1 MSIQDH
7 AKHSDFLLYTKRRTN
22 LTTGDMPLVL
32 DTCFMPA
39 GGTRFRYLDSD
50 WDCHTIILSDDYV
63 GIAPDQRLL
72 PTTSER
78 YPWLTGDDFLQPV
91 CVQLGYEF
99 NEQCFFNGNINYE
112 DVDERPCF
120 LLPLKPRFFEYFNIE
135 DLKGNTD
142 DGLPIFS
149 MEYCLDDGVKT
160 LVAILRIP
168 VTKTD
173 EYGRHLYITFTR
185 VYTPQQG
192 VVLCDPDNN
201 EGTLLKAT
209 DALSIFPFVKLPVMN
224 HYNIQH
230 VAFNAPDSDMRTS
243 SLSFVVEGRLINDSD
258 RVKSTKRRIMGDD
271 CFFATTYH
279 EVMSEIDAIDIDFTV
294 KSNGE
299 HFHALLVP
307 MWPLQEN
314 RGGDDFTFA
323 VDFGTTNSHVEC
335 LVDGYNIPLSLN
347 SDAKKKFV
355 ASTYMPDSGGVA
367 NLYTGA
373 RDQEF
378 LPDKLGDVFKFP
390 QRTVLSQYVY
400 FDDSHL
406 SNLTAL
412 GDVNIPFIYEKEP
425 LFYSKIVANLKWS
438 NDNMME
444 QRIKAFLT
452 ELALLMRTKVILSN
466 GNLAKTRV
474 VWFYPLSMDHKSKE
488 SMNEIW
494 KDLMRNLFGVHFNP
508 DDPRDRGS
516 YDNLIEMPESVAPY
530 YFHRDG
536 SEFRAS
542 TKPSVSI
549 DIGGG
554 TSDIVVYVP
563 SVGSKRLPNII
574 TSFRFAANTVFGD
587 AYLTGQA
594 ESNPML
600 QKYIKHFRYIY
611 DRDNR
616 DNDDTSAITDPVLED
631 IVATKRSDDISTFL
645 FAISDK
651 EENVNK
657 PEYSFNHLL
666 ATDNDRKIIFVYFY
680 ASIVYYVAHMLKNKN
695 IALPR
700 HIFFSGTGSKIL
712 EILGERKLVD
722 QLSQEI
728 IEAVY
733 GKHYSDEGYDFSI
746 LTSDEPKHITC
757 RGALSLLSHEYGIR
771 ELDELNDTLSEAT
784 AFSRKAEREELRG
797 RFTMI
802 DQPKITY
809 GDMESNHGKQ
819 VRSAII
825 KAVKDFNTFFINL
838 SDSKQWRR
846 RFNFSQ
852 QSENIFKRHINDE
865 LDEYL
870 ARFVE
875 SYMNRDMNPQQEYE
889 DIPFFYPIA
898 GAIRFNLIARIN

>member
-1 MSIQDH
+1 MSFQDL
-7 AKHSDFLLYTKRRTN
+7 AKHSDFLLHPSRGN
-22 LTTGDMPLVL
+22 DQVTGTIPLVL

-39 GGTRFRYLDSD
+39 SGQQFKYLGGD
-50 WDCHTIILSDDYV
+50 WDSHTIILSDDYV
-63 GIAPDQRLL
+63 GINPNQRLL
-72 PTTSER
+72 PTTNER
-78 YPWLTGDDFLQPV
+78 YPWLTGDDFLQQV
-91 CVQLGYEF
+91 CVQVGYQF
-99 NEQCFFNGNINYE
+99 NDQCFFNGNITYD
-112 DVDERPCF
+112 DVDEKPCF
-120 LLPLKPRFFEYFNIE
+120 LLPLKPLFFEYFTVD

-142 DGLPIFS
+142 DGKPIFT
-149 MEYCLDDGVKT
+149 MDYCIDDGVPT
-160 LVAILRIP
+160 LVAILRVP
-168 VTKTD
+168 LAKTD
-173 EYGRHLYITFTR
+173 EYGRHLYMTFTR
-185 VYTPQQG
+185 VYTPQEG

-209 DALSIFPFVKLPVMN
+209 DAVSVFPFVKLPVLN

-230 VAFNAPDSDMRTS
+230 VAFNTNDNDMRTS
-243 SLSFVVEGRLINDSD
+243 AVSFINAGKLLDNKMV
-258 RVKSTKRRIMGDD
+258 RSTKRRIMGDD

-279 EVMSEIDAIDIDFTV
+279 EVMGDIDALDFDFTV

-299 HFHALLVP
+299 HFHALMVP
-307 MWPLQEN
+307 LWPLQEN

-323 VDFGTTNSHVEC
+323 VDFGTTNSHIEC
-335 LVDGYNIPLSLN
+335 LVDGYNLPLTLN
-347 SDAKKKFV
+347 SDTKKKFV
-355 ASTYMPDSGGVA
+355 ASSFVNDNGNIA
-367 NLYTGA
+367 NLFIGA
-373 RDQEF
+373 RNQEF
-378 LPDKLGDVFKFP
+378 LPDKLGDENKFP
-390 QRTVLSQYVY
+390 QRTVLSQYIY
-400 FDDSHL
+400 FDDTHL

-438 NDNMME
+438 TDNMME

-474 VWFYPLSMDHKSKE
+474 VWFYPLSMDNKSKNR
-488 SMNEIW
+488 MNEIW
-494 KDLMRNLFGVHFNP
+494 RELMRDLFGVRFNP
-508 DDPRDRGS
+508 DNPRDRGPH
-516 YDNLIEMPESVAPY
+516 DNLIEMPESVAPY

-536 SEFRAS
+536 SDFRAS

-594 ESNPML
+594 EANPML
-600 QKYIKHFRYIY
+600 QKYIKHFRDIY

-616 DNDDTSAITDPVLED
+616 DAYDDVVTDPVLED

-645 FAISDK
+645 FAIGNK
-651 EENVNK
+651 EENLGK

-666 ATDNDRKIIFVYFY
+666 AEDSDRKIIFVYFY
-680 ASIVYYVAHMLKNKN
+680 ASIVYYVAHMLKDKD

-733 GKHYSDEGYDFSI
+733 GKRYQDEKDGYNFSI

-757 RGALSLLSHEYGIR
+757 RGALRLLSHEYGVP
-771 ELDELNDTLSEAT
+771 ELDELNKTLSEAT
-784 AFSRKAEREELRG
+784 GFGRKSDRIELRQ
-797 RFTMI
+797 RYTML
-802 DQPKITY
+802 DKPMITY
-809 GDMESNHGKQ
+809 GDMEGAHGKQ
-819 VRSAII
+819 VRDGII
-825 KAVKDFNTFFINL
+825 TAVRNFNKFFINL
-838 SDSKQWRR
+838 ASDMHWKE
-846 RFNFSQ
+846 RFNFSD
-852 QSENIFKRHINDE
+852 QSVNVFKNHINDE
-865 LDEYL
+865 LDEYF

-875 SYMNRDMNPQQEYE
+875 SYMSRNVNPEQEYE

-898 GAIRFNLIARIN
+898 GAIRFNLIARIK

>member
-1 MSIQDH
+1 MSIQEQ
-7 AKHSDFLLYTKRRTN
+7 AKHSDFLLYCRRDKDQVTS
-22 LTTGDMPLVL
+22 TMPLVL

-39 GGTRFRYLDSD
+39 GGVKFKYLDCD
-50 WDCHTIILSDDYV
+50 WDNHTIILSDDYV
-63 GIAPDQRLL
+63 GIDPNQRLL
-72 PTTSER
+72 PTTHER

-91 CVQLGYEF
+91 CVQMNYEF

-112 DVDERPCF
+112 DVEERPCF
-120 LLPLKPRFFEYFNIE
+120 LLPLKPKFFEYFTVE
-135 DLKGNTD
+135 DLKGSTD
-142 DGLPIFS
+142 DGQPIFS
-149 MEYCLDDGVKT
+149 MDYTMDEGIKT

-168 VTKTD
+168 VAKTD
-173 EYGRHLYITFTR
+173 EYGRHKYMTFTR

-209 DALSIFPFVKLPVMN
+209 DAISVFPFVKLPVMN

-243 SLSFVVEGRLINDSD
+243 SLSFILGGELIDD
-258 RVKSTKRRIMGDD
+258 AHVQSTKRRIMGDD

-279 EVMSEIDAIDIDFTV
+279 EVMCDIDAMDFDFTV

-299 HFHALLVP
+299 HFHALMVP
-307 MWPLQEN
+307 LWPLQEN

-335 LVDGYNIPLSLN
+335 LVDGYNIPLALN

-355 ASTYMPDSGGVA
+355 ASSYLPESGGIA

-378 LPDKLGDVFKFP
+378 LPDKLGDEFRFP
-390 QRTVLSQYVY
+390 QRTVLSQYIY

-438 NDNMME
+438 TDNMME

-474 VWFYPLSMDHKSKE
+474 IWFYPLSMDNKSKGR
-488 SMNEIW
+488 MNEIW
-494 KDLMRNLFGVHFNP
+494 KDLMQELFGVRFNP
-508 DDPRDRGS
+508 DNPRDRGPH
-516 YDNLIEMPESVAPY
+516 DNLIEMPESVAPY

-587 AYLTGQA
+587 AYLTSQA
-594 ESNPML
+594 DSNPML
-600 QKYIKHFRYIY
+600 QKYIKYFRDIY

-616 DNDDTSAITDPVLED
+616 DSDDDSAVTDPVLED
-631 IVATKRSDDISTFL
+631 IVATRRSDDISTFL
-645 FAISDK
+645 FAVGNK
-651 EENVNK
+651 EENLDK
-657 PEYSFNHLL
+657 PDYSFNHLL
-666 ATDNDRKIIFVYFY
+666 AGDNDRKIVFVYFY
-680 ASIVYYVAHMLKNKN
+680 ASIVYYVANMLKNKE

-722 QLSQEI
+722 QISQEI

-733 GKHYSDEGYDFSI
+733 GKQYKDEGYVFSI

-757 RGALSLLSHEYGIR
+757 RGALRLLSHEYGIK
-771 ELDELNDTLSEAT
+771 ELDELNETLSEAS
-784 AFSRKAEREELRG
+784 AFGRKTDRMELRQ

-802 DQPKITY
+802 NQPKITY
-809 GDMESNHGKQ
+809 GDMEGTNGKHVQ
-819 VRSAII
+819 ESLI
-825 KAVKDFNTFFINL
+825 KAVKDFNKFFINL
-838 SDSKQWRR
+838 SESKQWRS
-846 RFNFSQ
+846 RFKFSQ
-852 QSENIFKRHINDE
+852 MSENIFKSHINDE
-865 LDEYL
+865 LDEYF

-875 SYMNRDMNPQQEYE
+875 SYMPRNVNPQQEYE

-898 GAIRFNLIARIN
+898 GAIRFNLIARIK